1 MNFTFNWDTLNG
13 KATRPE
19 VKISL
24 IYLSRSTALFSAS
37 KLKKKNK
44 QTNKSENNNGQKTL
58 KLPYPSPP
66 LLRLHLGISVLP
78 DPNRVTNKRT

>member
-24 IYLSRSTALFSAS
+24 IYLYRSTALFSAKIRIDS
-37 KLKKKNK
+37 QLFLCFL
-44 QTNKSENNNGQKTL
+44 S
-58 KLPYPSPP
+58 
-66 LLRLHLGISVLP
+66 IFFSVQSSNLC
-78 DPNRVTNKRT
+78 VVLIASFHS

>member
-24 IYLSRSTALFSAS
+24 IYLYRSTALFSAS
-37 KLKKKNK
+37 KLKKNK
-44 QTNKSENNNGQKTL
+44 QSNKSENNNGQKT
-58 KLPYPSPP
+58 
-66 LLRLHLGISVLP
+66 
-78 DPNRVTNKRT
+78 